1 MRMTRSSLFL
11 LCAALVL
18 APACDVGASAPSE
31 EGLPVTQPERVGL
44 SGERLGRIQEKMR
57 TYIDSGKIPGAIT
70 AVARDGRVAHF
81 EVQGQMDVEAGRKM
95 RPDTIFRIYS
105 MTKPVTG
112 VAVLILY
119 EEGRFLLTDPVANYL
134 PEFTDATVYVGGS
147 AKRPRTEPARPLTI
161 RHLLTHTSG
170 LLYGGESDD
179 GVAEM
184 YKRAEVWKADSLE
197 EFVKRLAAQPLAA
210 QPGTQWHYSVSL
222 DVLGRLVEVVS
233 GHPFDRFLKERI
245 FDPLGMTDTGFFVPR
260 GNLDRL
266 AASYGPDGDGGMKLL
281 DAPGESSY
289 LDPEKIPYGGHGLV
303 STAADYLRFAQM
315 LANSGELDGV
325 RILGRKTV
333 DLMMSNHLA
342 PELGPA
348 PLGEAADWYQSDPR
362 GLGFGLS
369 GAVVTDVGRGGLS
382 GTAGSFFWGGN
393 ATTYFWVDREERLV
407 GLLLTQLSPSDTY
420 PLRGAMRALTY
431 QALID

>member
-1 MRMTRSSLFL
+1 MKIRRSPLFF
-11 LCAALVL
+11 LCSALVL
-18 APACDVGASAPSE
+18 ASTFAIGASAPHAQ
-31 EGLPVTQPERVGL
+31 GLPVTRPERVGL
-44 SGERLGRIQEKMR
+44 AGDRLNRIR
-57 TYIDSGKIPGAIT
+57 GALSAYVDSGKIPGVIT
-70 AVARDGRVAHF
+70 AVARDGRLAHF
-81 EVQGQMDVEAGRKM
+81 EVQGLMDIEAGKEM

-119 EEGRFLLTDPVANYL
+119 EEGRFLLNDPVAKYL
-134 PEFTDATVYVGGS
+134 PEFADARVYVGGS
-147 AKRPRTEPARPLTI
+147 AENPRTEPARTMTI

-170 LLYGGESDD
+170 LLYGGESED

-184 YKRAEVWKADSLE
+184 YKRAEIWKAATLE
-197 EFVKRLAAQPLAA
+197 DFVKRLAAVPLAA
-210 QPGTQWHYSVSL
+210 QPGTKWNYSVSL
-222 DVLGRLVEVVS
+222 DVLGRLVEVVA
-233 GHPFDRFLKERI
+233 GRPFDRFIGERI
-245 FDPLGMTDTGFFVPR
+245 FAPLGMIDTGFSVPR
-260 GNLDRL
+260 EELDRF
-266 AASYGPDGDGGMKLL
+266 AASYGPDDDGGLKLL
-281 DAPGESSY
+281 DAPGESDY
-289 LDPEKIPYGGHGLV
+289 LDPESIPYGGHGLI

-333 DLMMSNHLA
+333 DLMMSNHLG

-348 PLGEAADWYQSDPR
+348 PLGEAAGWYQSDPR

-369 GAVVTDVGRGGLS
+369 GAIVTDVGRGGLI

-393 ATTYFWVDREERLV
+393 ASTFFWVDRTERLV